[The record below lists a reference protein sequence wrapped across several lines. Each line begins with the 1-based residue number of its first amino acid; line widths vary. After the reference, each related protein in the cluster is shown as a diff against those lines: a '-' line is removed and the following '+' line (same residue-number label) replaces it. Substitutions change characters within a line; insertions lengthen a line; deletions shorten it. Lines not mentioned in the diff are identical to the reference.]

1 MKLWILC
8 AAEADM
14 VWPERCTAEEYRT
27 ACLRALE
34 SAPKVILQKPIP
46 AAGRRIF
53 VSRNP
58 LAQASARAVY
68 PDGTFVITELLDEL
82 PPHASG
88 EGARS
93 LRFRRLCDRPDR
105 TEKEAAIVR
114 AETLLDQ
121 LAKSDDDAIL
131 VSHPV
136 FTALLLDRLRVRG
149 YCVNRTC
156 LGRVQPL
163 ERLLLSRR
171 DMHCGGCA
179 HNCFLDNP
187 GGGVGRDKAARK
199 SG

>member
-14 VWPERCTAEEYRT
+14 TWPERCSAEEYRA

-34 SAPKVILQKPIP
+34 SAPKGIPQKPIP
-46 AAGRRIF
+46 AAGRSVY
-53 VSRNP
+53 VSRSP

-68 PDGTFVITELLDEL
+68 PDGSFVVTELLDEL
-82 PPHASG
+82 PPHAAG
-88 EGARS
+88 KGMRS
-93 LRFRRLCDRPDR
+93 LRFRRLFDRPDR
-105 TEKEAAIVR
+105 AEKEAALAR

-131 VSHPV
+131 VSHPG
-136 FTALLLDRLRVRG
+136 FIALLLDRLRLRG
-149 YCVNRTC
+149 YCVARTG

-163 ERLLLSRR
+163 ERLLLTRR

-187 GGGVGRDKAARK
+187 GCGVGRDKAARK